1 MLAASPSSF
10 SRAVPVLNVFV
21 INTVL
26 LAYTTEVTTASSCV
40 TITRLRLIVAA

>member
-26 LAYTTEVTTASSCV
+26 LAYTTEVT
-40 TITRLRLIVAA
+40 ITRLRLIVAA